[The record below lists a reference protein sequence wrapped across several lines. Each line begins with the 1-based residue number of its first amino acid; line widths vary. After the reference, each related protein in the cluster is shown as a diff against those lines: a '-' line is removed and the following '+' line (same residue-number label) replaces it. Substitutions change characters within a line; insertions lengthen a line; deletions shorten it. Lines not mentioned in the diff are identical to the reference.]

1 MRQVKYSKLLKL
13 FTYSQSS
20 IPSSIKYYYHA
31 QDLCYDGDTKKGD
44 EFMSMFNKVIASFGI
59 GSATVDTKL
68 KSAYIQQGE
77 ILEGIIEV
85 KGGSTEQRI
94 ETINLKLMTMVGHEG
109 SDRLSPATVEDQQ
122 LNQPFTISKG
132 ERKTIPFSFQVPLD
146 TPITMIDPE
155 TQKNVPPVWI
165 DTAIDIRNAFDPK
178 DKDFVSVDPTT
189 VHENIIDAIKVIGF
203 KFQQMESQDTPS
215 WIKTNR
221 PFVQQ
226 FEFIPSYGKY
236 SRKLDELEVYIL
248 QGDRETTVY
257 FEIDKRSKGSMS
269 VLKEKFNLDEHR
281 GSVTLDNQQILINRS
296 RISDTFEQIIDDVL

>member
-1 MRQVKYSKLLKL
+1 
-13 FTYSQSS
+13 
-20 IPSSIKYYYHA
+20 
-31 QDLCYDGDTKKGD
+31 
-44 EFMSMFNKVIASFGI
+44 MSMFNKVIASIGI

-94 ETINLKLMTMVGHEG
+94 ETINLKLMTMFGHEG

-122 LNQPFTISKG
+122 LNEPFTISKG

-165 DTAIDIRNAFDPK
+165 DTAIDIRNAVDPK
-178 DKDFVSVDPTT
+178 DRDFVSVDPTT

-203 KFQQMESQDTPS
+203 KFQQMESQNTPS

-226 FEFIPSYGKY
+226 YEFIPSYGKY

-257 FEIDKRSKGSMS
+257 FEIDKRSKGSMAA
-269 VLKEKFNLDEHR
+269 LKEKFNLDEHR